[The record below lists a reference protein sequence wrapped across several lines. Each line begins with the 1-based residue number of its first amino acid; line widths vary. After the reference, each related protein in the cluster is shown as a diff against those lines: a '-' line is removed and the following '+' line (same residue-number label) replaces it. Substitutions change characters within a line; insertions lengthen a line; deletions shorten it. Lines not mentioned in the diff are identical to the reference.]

1 MRYSIEEIMKM
12 SQEELSAIV
21 ETEKKNGVKDCD
33 SVLNVGFGNM
43 SIEEIAQKY
52 GLTPW
57 EDVKNEIIGEFE
69 KAAARKG

>member
-1 MRYSIEEIMKM
+1 M
-12 SQEELSAIV
+12 L
-21 ETEKKNGVKDCD
+21 KNGVKDCD